1 MINDPKLKLPNTTL
15 LYILFDRPSI
25 TTETEEEAYSIGYL
39 VADCGGVMGLFVGF
53 NFLMIWDLVHLWL
66 ASLKSRILR

>member
-1 MINDPKLKLPNTTL
+1 MISDPKLKLPNTTL

-25 TTETEEEAYSIGYL
+25 TTETEEEAYSFGYL

-66 ASLKSRILR
+66 RTLKSKIM

>member
-1 MINDPKLKLPNTTL
+1 MGEVEDFLN
-15 LYILFDRPSI
+15 F

-53 NFLMIWDLVHLWL
+53 NFLMIWDLVYLWL

>member
-1 MINDPKLKLPNTTL
+1 MISDPKLKLPNTTL

-25 TTETEEEAYSIGYL
+25 TIETEEEAYSIGYL